1 MKLAIF
7 VQARITSKRF
17 PKKIL
22 AEINGNKIIE
32 ILIAKLKKIKHV
44 DKIVILIPNT
54 KKNKELSKLLE
65 KLNIEVFK
73 GSEKNV
79 LERFYFA
86 AVKFKAKNII
96 RITADCPLID
106 IKIINKTIKRF
117 FSGDY
122 DYATNTMPP
131 TFPDGLDC
139 EIFKFSALKESWR
152 KAKTPH
158 QKEHVTPY
166 IRNMK
171 KFKKVNIL
179 NKFNQKEIR
188 LTIDWKKDLVLIK
201 KIFNHFKP
209 KIDFDMNE
217 INILIK
223 KYPKWFEINKKYNV
237 R

>member
-1 MKLAIF
+1 MKPILF

-22 AEINGNKIIE
+22 SKIGGLTLLE
-32 ILIAKLKKIKHV
+32 ILLKKLKKIKNIK
-44 DKIVILIPNT
+44 KIVVVIPDN
-54 KKNKELSKLLE
+54 KKNDLLQKILKKL
-65 KLNIEVFK
+65 KIAFFR

-106 IKIINKTIKRF
+106 IKIINKTIKKF
-117 FSGDY
+117 FSGNY

-139 EIFKFSALKESWR
+139 EIFKFSALEESWQ
-152 KAKTPH
+152 KAKTSH

-166 IRNMK
+166 IRKMK

-179 NKFNQKEIR
+179 NKFNQKKIR

-201 KIFNHFKP
+201 KIFKHFKP

-223 KYPKWFEINKKYNV
+223 KYPKWFKINKKFNV